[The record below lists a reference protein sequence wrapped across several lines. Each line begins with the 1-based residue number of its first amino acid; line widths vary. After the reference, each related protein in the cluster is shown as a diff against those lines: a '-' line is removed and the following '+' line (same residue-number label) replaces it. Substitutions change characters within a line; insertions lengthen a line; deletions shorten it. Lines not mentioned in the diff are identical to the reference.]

1 MNDKE
6 IQRIRECELG
16 LRIMRLQAEVAEL
29 REEPISLSEFDEV
42 RFYLLQQENVELRE
56 LLSSWMNM
64 CSHPS
69 NHMLQTETKKALG
82 DE

>member
-29 REEPISLSEFDEV
+29 REEPI
-42 RFYLLQQENVELRE
+42 
-56 LLSSWMNM
+56 
-64 CSHPS
+64 P
-69 NHMLQTETKKALG
+69 
-82 DE
+82 